1 MRNGVKFANYVGV
14 IQIGNLVIEILPKAD
29 KATLSKEN
37 EIETYDKWRR
47 VLLKMLAISGNLKI
61 DSVSQ
66 SFLKKRY
73 NSLLELYFEIYLNE
87 VSLLLRRGLVKKYRK
102 DAANVKALK
111 GRINFA
117 RNIQE
122 NLIHQER
129 FHTTHQCYD
138 FEHLINQI
146 LLKGLKVLKQLS
158 NRESIISRVNK
169 LRFAFPEIKEINV
182 DQASFVKINL
192 NRKTETYSEAIKIA
206 KMLILN
212 YSPDISKGQ
221 DDMLALL
228 FDMNMLWEKYI
239 YRMLKRREDAELKIG
254 FQESDKFWNNRAI
267 HPDIVI
273 RKKHLIDNEE
283 YWKPYIIDTKWKI
296 VEPSKPSDD
305 DLKQMFAYNLYWDAR
320 KSILLY
326 PKTGEK
332 KDGKFGEYHKGHIE
346 SHFCKVGFVDVLN
359 EKGELNMGVA
369 DDVIRKI

>member
-1 MRNGVKFANYVGV
+1 VKFANYVGV